1 MAKTYLAD
9 MNRNETMKK
18 VAIVDYGMCNL
29 FSVNHACLS
38 VGLDPVITSDREL
51 LLGADAM
58 IVPGVGA
65 FGEAMENMR
74 RLDLIGP
81 IRDFIAAGKPF
92 MGICLG
98 MQLLFTESEEF
109 GRHAG
114 LDIIAGNVRRFKES
128 RVDHIK
134 VPQIGWNQI
143 FPRENGLWDLSPLK
157 DLTSGSYM
165 YFVHSYYV
173 APSQEDEI
181 LSYTC
186 YHETEYA
193 SSIIRDNVLAV
204 QFHPEKSG
212 RKGMSIYRNWASSI
226 EKCERKD

>member
-1 MAKTYLAD
+1 MAMEYPVD

-18 VAIVDYGMCNL
+18 VAIVDYGICNL

-38 VGLDPVITSDREL
+38 VGLDPVITSDKESMYR
-51 LLGADAM
+51 ADAM

-65 FGEAMENMR
+65 FGEAMDNMR

-81 IRDFIAAGKPF
+81 IKDFIAAGKPF

-114 LDIIAGNVRRFKES
+114 LDIIAGHVRRFRES
-128 RVDHIK
+128 RTDHIK

-143 FPRENGLWDLSPLK
+143 LPRENSLWNESPLK
-157 DLTSGSYM
+157 DLASESYM

-173 APSQEDEI
+173 EPAREDEI
-181 LSYTC
+181 LSYTS
-186 YHETEYA
+186 YHDTKYC
-193 SSIIRDNVLAV
+193 SSVIKDNVFAV

-212 RKGMSIYRNWASSI
+212 RKGMMIYRNWASSI
-226 EKCERKD
+226 EKFERKD

>member
-1 MAKTYLAD
+1 M
-9 MNRNETMKK
+9 
-18 VAIVDYGMCNL
+18 V
-29 FSVNHACLS
+29 
-38 VGLDPVITSDREL
+38 
-51 LLGADAM
+51 
-58 IVPGVGA
+58 
-65 FGEAMENMR
+65 NMR
-74 RLDLIGP
+74 SLTDRTV
-81 IRDFIAAGKPF
+81 RDFIAAGKPF

-165 YFVHSYYV
+165 YSAFLLRG
-173 APSQEDEI
+173 A
-181 LSYTC
+181 LT
-186 YHETEYA
+186 
-193 SSIIRDNVLAV
+193 
-204 QFHPEKSG
+204 G
-212 RKGMSIYRNWASSI
+212 
-226 EKCERKD
+226 